1 MDVMQEIGNYIIIT
15 VVPISLSKN
24 TQCYLFCV
32 CSEISSST
40 FHMADRWFDFVLQNE
55 IAR

>member
-15 VVPISLSKN
+15 VVPISLSKK